1 MAYNARGHRIVQ
13 SIHRNCHNSNILIKL
28 TKNGLITMSEKHPI
42 IAVTGSS
49 GAGTSIA
56 KSAFMYIF
64 RKHSIKPAIIEGDCF
79 HRYNRDEMDKLS
91 IEAERQ
97 GKNLTHFGPEG
108 NLFKALENVF
118 REYGLNGTGKKR
130 FYIHDE
136 SEASEHDSA
145 PGTLTE
151 WEPLE
156 ENTDLLLYEGL
167 HGGLITE
174 EIDIAKHVDLLIGV
188 TPIINLEWMQKIH
201 RDRAIRGYTTEDA
214 TKLILSRMH
223 DYVHYITPQFSL
235 TDINFQRVPTIDTS
249 NPFATH
255 YIPTNDESFSVLH
268 IRNLD
273 KIQVDF
279 RHLLEML
286 EGSIMSSPDTIV
298 VPAGKKVFAMQLI
311 LTPVIQ
317 KLIDKKNEKLKT

>member
-1 MAYNARGHRIVQ
+1 
-13 SIHRNCHNSNILIKL
+13 
-28 TKNGLITMSEKHPI
+28 MSENHPI
-42 IAVTGSS
+42 IAITGSS
-49 GAGTSIA
+49 GAGTSLA

-64 RKHSIKPAIIEGDCF
+64 RKNGIKPAIIEGDCF
-79 HRYNRDEMDKLS
+79 HRYNRVEMDELS
-91 IEAERQ
+91 IEAEKN
-97 GKNLTHFGPEG
+97 GENLTHFGPEG
-108 NLFKALENVF
+108 NLFEDLENVF
-118 REYGLNGTGKKR
+118 REYGANGTGRRR

-136 SEASEHDSA
+136 KEASEHGSA

-151 WEPLE
+151 WESLE
-156 ENTDLLLYEGL
+156 ENTDLLFYEGL
-167 HGGLITE
+167 HGGLVTK
-174 EIDIAKHVDLLIGV
+174 EINIAKHVDLLIGV

-201 RDRAIRGYTTEDA
+201 RDQAVRGYTTEDA

-268 IRNLD
+268 IRNLE
-273 KIQVDF
+273 KIKVNF
-279 RHLLEML
+279 RYLLEML

-317 KLIDKKNEKLKT
+317 NLLDKKNSN

>member
-1 MAYNARGHRIVQ
+1 
-13 SIHRNCHNSNILIKL
+13 
-28 TKNGLITMSEKHPI
+28 MSVKHPI

-56 KSAFMYIF
+56 RSAFMYIF
-64 RKHSIKPAIIEGDCF
+64 RKNGIKPAIIEGDCF
-79 HRYNRDEMDKLS
+79 HRYNRVEMDELS
-91 IEAERQ
+91 IEAEKN
-97 GKNLTHFGPEG
+97 GENLTHFGPEG
-108 NLFKALENVF
+108 NLFEDLENVF
-118 REYGLNGTGKKR
+118 REYGANGTGRRR

-136 SEASEHDSA
+136 KEASEHGSA
-145 PGTLTE
+145 PGTL
-151 WEPLE
+151 
-156 ENTDLLLYEGL
+156 NEGL
-167 HGGLITE
+167 HGGLVTK
-174 EIDIAKHVDLLIGV
+174 EINIAKHVDLLIGV

-201 RDRAIRGYTTEDA
+201 RDQAVRGYTTEDA

-268 IRNLD
+268 IRNLE
-273 KIQVDF
+273 KIKVNF
-279 RHLLEML
+279 RYLLEML

-317 KLIDKKNEKLKT
+317 NLLDKKNSN

>member
-1 MAYNARGHRIVQ
+1 
-13 SIHRNCHNSNILIKL
+13 
-28 TKNGLITMSEKHPI
+28 MSKKHPI

-64 RKHSIKPAIIEGDCF
+64 RKHGINPAIIDGDCF
-79 HRYNRDEMDKLS
+79 HRYDRNEMDKLS
-91 IEAERQ
+91 AKAEKE
-97 GKNLTHFGPEG
+97 GKHLTHFGPEG
-108 NLFKALENVF
+108 NLFEELEKVF
-118 REYGLNGTGKKR
+118 NEYSKTGAGKKR

-136 SEASEHDSA
+136 KEASEHNSA
-145 PGTLTE
+145 PGTLTA

-156 ENTDLLLYEGL
+156 KNTDLLFYEGL
-167 HGGLITE
+167 HGGLVTNKINV
-174 EIDIAKHVDLLIGV
+174 AKYVDLLIGV

-201 RDRAIRGYTTEDA
+201 RDRAIRGYTTEYA

-249 NPFATH
+249 NPFASH
-255 YIPTNDESFSVLH
+255 YIPSNDESFSVLH
-268 IRNLD
+268 IRNLE
-273 KIQVDF
+273 KINVDF

-317 KLIDKKNEKLKT
+317 KLLNKK

>member
-1 MAYNARGHRIVQ
+1 
-13 SIHRNCHNSNILIKL
+13 
-28 TKNGLITMSEKHPI
+28 MSKKHPI

-64 RKHSIKPAIIEGDCF
+64 RKNGINPAIIDGDCF
-79 HRYNRDEMDKLS
+79 HRYDRNEMDRLS
-91 IEAERQ
+91 AEAEKKGTR
-97 GKNLTHFGPEG
+97 LTHFGPEG
-108 NLFKALENVF
+108 NLFDELENVF
-118 REYGLNGTGKKR
+118 SEYGKKGSGKRR

-136 SEASEHDSA
+136 NEASEHNSA
-145 PGTLTE
+145 TGTLTS
-151 WEPLE
+151 WEPLQ
-156 ENTDLLLYEGL
+156 ENTDLLFYEGL
-167 HGGLITE
+167 HGGLVTE
-174 EIDIAKHVDLLIGV
+174 KINVAKHVDLLIGV
-188 TPIINLEWMQKIH
+188 TPIINLEWMQKIN

-255 YIPTNDESFSVLH
+255 YIPSNDESFSVLH
-268 IRNLD
+268 IRNLE
-273 KIQVDF
+273 KIHVDF
-279 RHLLEML
+279 HHLLEML

-317 KLIDKKNEKLKT
+317 QLLNEK

>member
-1 MAYNARGHRIVQ
+1 
-13 SIHRNCHNSNILIKL
+13 
-28 TKNGLITMSEKHPI
+28 MSKKHPI

-64 RKHSIKPAIIEGDCF
+64 RKNGINPAIIDGDCF
-79 HRYNRDEMDKLS
+79 HRYDRNEMDKLS
-91 IEAERQ
+91 AKAEKE
-97 GKNLTHFGPEG
+97 GKHLTHFGPEG
-108 NLFKALENVF
+108 NLFEELEKVF
-118 REYGLNGTGKKR
+118 NEYSKTGAGKKR

-136 SEASEHDSA
+136 KEASEHNSA
-145 PGTLTE
+145 PGTLTA

-156 ENTDLLLYEGL
+156 KNTDLLFYEGL
-167 HGGLITE
+167 HGGLVTNKINV
-174 EIDIAKHVDLLIGV
+174 AKYVDLLIGV

-214 TKLILSRMH
+214 TKLILSRMQE
-223 DYVHYITPQFSL
+223 YVHYITPQFSL

-255 YIPTNDESFSVLH
+255 YIPSNDESFSVLH
-268 IRNLD
+268 IRNLE
-273 KIQVDF
+273 KINVDF

-317 KLIDKKNEKLKT
+317 KLLNKK

>member
-1 MAYNARGHRIVQ
+1 
-13 SIHRNCHNSNILIKL
+13 
-28 TKNGLITMSEKHPI
+28 MSKKHPI

-64 RKHSIKPAIIEGDCF
+64 RRNGINPAIIDGDCF
-79 HRYNRDEMDKLS
+79 HRYDRSEMDKLS
-91 IEAERQ
+91 AEAEKK
-97 GKNLTHFGPEG
+97 GGHLTHFGPEG
-108 NLFKALENVF
+108 NLFEELEKVF
-118 REYGLNGTGKKR
+118 IEYGEKGTGKKR

-136 SEASEHDSA
+136 KEASEHGNP
-145 PGTLTE
+145 PGTLTS
-151 WEPLE
+151 WEPIE
-156 ENTDLLLYEGL
+156 NNTDLLFYEGL
-167 HGGLITE
+167 HGGLVTNKINV
-174 EIDIAKHVDLLIGV
+174 AKHVDLLIGV

-249 NPFATH
+249 NPFAAN
-255 YIPTNDESFSVLH
+255 YIPSNDESFSVLH
-268 IRNLD
+268 IRNLE
-273 KIQVDF
+273 KINVDF
-279 RHLLEML
+279 RYLLEML

-311 LTPVIQ
+311 LTPVIL
-317 KLIDKKNEKLKT
+317 KLLNKK

>member
-1 MAYNARGHRIVQ
+1 
-13 SIHRNCHNSNILIKL
+13 
-28 TKNGLITMSEKHPI
+28 MSEKHPI
-42 IAVTGSS
+42 IAITGSS
-49 GAGTSIA
+49 GAGTSLA

-64 RKHSIKPAIIEGDCF
+64 RKNGIKPAIIEGDCF
-79 HRYNRDEMDKLS
+79 HRYNRVEMDELS
-91 IEAERQ
+91 IEAE
-97 GKNLTHFGPEG
+97 KNGENLRHFGPEG
-108 NLFKALENVF
+108 NLFEDLENVF
-118 REYGLNGTGKKR
+118 REYGANGTGRRR

-136 SEASEHDSA
+136 KEASEHGSA

-151 WEPLE
+151 WESLE
-156 ENTDLLLYEGL
+156 ENTDLLFYEGL
-167 HGGLITE
+167 HGGLVTK
-174 EIDIAKHVDLLIGV
+174 EINIAKHVDLLIGV

-201 RDRAIRGYTTEDA
+201 RDQAVRGYTTEDA

-268 IRNLD
+268 IRNLE
-273 KIQVDF
+273 KIKVNF
-279 RHLLEML
+279 RYLLEML

-317 KLIDKKNEKLKT
+317 NLLDKKNSN

>member
-1 MAYNARGHRIVQ
+1 
-13 SIHRNCHNSNILIKL
+13 
-28 TKNGLITMSEKHPI
+28 MSKKHPI

-64 RKHSIKPAIIEGDCF
+64 RKHGINPAIIDGDCF
-79 HRYNRDEMDKLS
+79 HRYDRNEMDKLS
-91 IEAERQ
+91 AKAEKE
-97 GKNLTHFGPEG
+97 GSHLTHFGPEG
-108 NLFKALENVF
+108 NLFEELENVF
-118 REYGLNGTGKKR
+118 SEYSKTGAGKKR

-136 SEASEHDSA
+136 KEASEYNSA
-145 PGTLTE
+145 PGTLTP
-151 WEPLE
+151 WESLE
-156 ENTDLLLYEGL
+156 KNTDLLFYEGL
-167 HGGLITE
+167 HGGLVTKKINV
-174 EIDIAKHVDLLIGV
+174 AKYVDLLIGV

-201 RDRAIRGYTTEDA
+201 RDRSIRGYSTEDA

-255 YIPTNDESFSVLH
+255 YIPSNDESFSVLH
-268 IRNLD
+268 IRNLE
-273 KIQVDF
+273 KINVDF

-317 KLIDKKNEKLKT
+317 KLLNKK

>member
-1 MAYNARGHRIVQ
+1 
-13 SIHRNCHNSNILIKL
+13 
-28 TKNGLITMSEKHPI
+28 MSKKHPI

-64 RKHSIKPAIIEGDCF
+64 RKHGINPAIIDGDCF
-79 HRYNRDEMDKLS
+79 HRYDRNEMDKLS
-91 IEAERQ
+91 AKAEKE
-97 GKNLTHFGPEG
+97 GKHLTHFGPEG
-108 NLFKALENVF
+108 NLFEELEKVF
-118 REYGLNGTGKKR
+118 NEYSKTGAGKKR

-136 SEASEHDSA
+136 KEASEHNSA
-145 PGTLTE
+145 PGTLTA

-156 ENTDLLLYEGL
+156 KNTDLLFYEGL
-167 HGGLITE
+167 HGGLVTNKINV
-174 EIDIAKHVDLLIGV
+174 AKYVDLLIGV

-255 YIPTNDESFSVLH
+255 YIPSNDESFSVLH
-268 IRNLD
+268 IRNLE
-273 KIQVDF
+273 KINVDF

-317 KLIDKKNEKLKT
+317 KLLNKK

>member
-1 MAYNARGHRIVQ
+1 
-13 SIHRNCHNSNILIKL
+13 
-28 TKNGLITMSEKHPI
+28 MSKKHPI

-64 RKHSIKPAIIEGDCF
+64 RRNGINPAIIDGDCF
-79 HRYNRDEMDKLS
+79 HRYDRSEMDKLS
-91 IEAERQ
+91 AEAEKK
-97 GKNLTHFGPEG
+97 GGHLTHFGPEG
-108 NLFKALENVF
+108 NLFEELEKVF
-118 REYGLNGTGKKR
+118 IEYGEKGTGKKR

-136 SEASEHDSA
+136 KEASEHGNP
-145 PGTLTE
+145 PGTLTS
-151 WEPLE
+151 WEPIE
-156 ENTDLLLYEGL
+156 NNTDLLFYEGL
-167 HGGLITE
+167 HGGLVTNKINV
-174 EIDIAKHVDLLIGV
+174 AKHVDLLIGV

-249 NPFATH
+249 NPFAAN
-255 YIPTNDESFSVLH
+255 YIPSNDESFSVLH
-268 IRNLD
+268 IRNLE
-273 KIQVDF
+273 KINVDF
-279 RHLLEML
+279 RYLLEML

-317 KLIDKKNEKLKT
+317 KLLNKK